1 MAARKLSANF
11 IFDGKDR
18 MIRQGILTLDS
29 AGQVTGLK
37 DPGDGAREEAGVEF
51 YNGII
56 TPGFINVHGHLE
68 LSHMKGLTERGSG
81 LESFISTVVQ
91 GRQADADTQ
100 EEAIARAD
108 EAMQRAGIVGAG
120 DISNT
125 PDSFRVKAGSPIR
138 YHTFIELFGHGNA
151 AAGRIFRDGTALL
164 AVARDRFG
172 IPASLT
178 PHSAYGLSEK
188 LLAMIVEN
196 HRGSAVPLSIHN
208 QESDEENT
216 FIRSAAGSFTSSIPG
231 REWI

>member
-1 MAARKLSANF
+1 MAARKLSANY

-18 MIRQGILTLDS
+18 MIRLGILTLDS
-29 AGQVTGLK
+29 TGQVTGLK
-37 DPGDGAREEAGVEF
+37 ESGEGAREEAGVEF

-68 LSHMKGLTERGSG
+68 LSHMKGLTGRGAG

-91 GRQADADTQ
+91 GRQADADIK

-108 EAMQRAGIVGAG
+108 EAMQRAGIVAAG

-125 PDSFRVKAGSPIR
+125 ADSFLVKAGSPIR
-138 YHTFIELFGHGNA
+138 YHTFIELFGYGNTD
-151 AAGRIFRDGTALL
+151 AGRIFRDGTALL

-188 LLAMIVEN
+188 LLSDDRRKSPWQ
-196 HRGSAVPLSIHN
+196 HHSPLHS
-208 QESDEENT
+208 Q
-216 FIRSAAGSFTSSIPG
+216 PG
-231 REWI
+231 IG